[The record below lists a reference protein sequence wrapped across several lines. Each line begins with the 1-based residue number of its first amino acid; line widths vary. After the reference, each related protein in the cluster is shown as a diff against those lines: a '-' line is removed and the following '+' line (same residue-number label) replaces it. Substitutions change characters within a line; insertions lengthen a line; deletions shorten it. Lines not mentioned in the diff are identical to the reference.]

1 MSAGGASIDIIKT
14 MFPDSDIAANMK
26 LQRTKLTY
34 TIVHGLARFFMT
46 ELIDIIKRV
55 SCFTISFD
63 ESLNKIAEKEQLDV
77 YIRFWD
83 DNANEV
89 SCRYYNSAFLGHTTS
104 NDLLKAL
111 KMSLEP
117 LDLQRLLQISMDGPN
132 VNIKMFKDFKEEL
145 KSADDSSPIILDIGT
160 CGIHTLHNSFKISI
174 KSSSWNLVEFL
185 RAIYNVF
192 KHVPA
197 CRAEFIK
204 ITGSR
209 KFSLKFCAVRWL
221 NNICVAERADE
232 MLSDLIKYVT
242 TLKDMKK
249 EPISFSYKVMSNC
262 LKDKMIKPKL
272 AFFKTIAAEI
282 EPFLRRYQIDEPMGP
297 YLFTDLSIILKS
309 IMSRFITSEVLDNNI
324 LTKIDVFDKK
334 YLKGVKL
341 IDLGYMT
348 RDAIRFT
355 KNITDKEMLTF
366 RTDCELIMKNI
377 LFQTYVKVSNKY
389 LHFYNNF
396 FMNNNNLFF

>member
-1 MSAGGASIDIIKT
+1 MAPKKTIFNNLWLEEEEFKPWLRKDNSDINCGYCVFCKKCFSLSNMGRKALISHSVSIKHCKTASAKKLSYDMKLFSEVATKDTDLDKLLEVNSNVSCSSKNIKSLTNFVEKDGTTIAEIKWALQCVYSHIFMSAGGASIDIIKT

-34 TIVHGLARFFMT
+34 TIVHGLAQFFKT
-46 ELIDIIKRV
+46 ELIDYIKRV

-117 LDLQRLLQISMDGPN
+117 LDLQRILQISMDGPN

-145 KSADDSSPIILDIGT
+145 KSADDLSPMILDIGT
-160 CGIHTLHNSFKISI
+160 CGIHTLHNSFKTSI

-192 KHVPA
+192 KHVTVR
-197 CRAEFIK
+197 RAEFIK

-209 KFSLKFCAVRWL
+209 KFPLKFCAVRWL

-232 MLSDLIKYVT
+232 ILSDLIKKCYYF
-242 TLKDMKK
+242 
-249 EPISFSYKVMSNC
+249 E
-262 LKDKMIKPKL
+262 
-272 AFFKTIAAEI
+272 
-282 EPFLRRYQIDEPMGP
+282 RYEKIT
-297 YLFTDLSIILKS
+297 Y
-309 IMSRFITSEVLDNNI
+309 FI
-324 LTKIDVFDKK
+324 
-334 YLKGVKL
+334 
-341 IDLGYMT
+341 
-348 RDAIRFT
+348 
-355 KNITDKEMLTF
+355 
-366 RTDCELIMKNI
+366 
-377 LFQTYVKVSNKY
+377 
-389 LHFYNNF
+389 
-396 FMNNNNLFF
+396 